1 MKVGFIAIMGR
12 PNVGKSTLLNALL
25 SKKVSIVSHK
35 AQTTRD
41 NILGILNEPGI
52 QMVFVDTPG
61 IYMGPEALDRH
72 MREQAFNS
80 AKDAEALLYLVD
92 AGAES
97 LERDINILSSLRTS
111 SKVFIVL
118 NKIDLVKAEQAIAIK
133 KQLGETFPDYPLIEA
148 SLIENFGLKEIKQA
162 VLPYLVEGEPFFP
175 EDMITDK
182 DKSYQAKE
190 VIRQELLHFLKQE
203 VPHQSAVKID
213 SLDFIDGGYKISAR
227 IAVEKDSHKAIVIG
241 KGGNMIKK
249 ISMAARHELERMWH
263 KHITVL
269 TIDVQ
274 AIPNWRNDPK
284 ALLEFGYG
292 NE

>member
-80 AKDAEALLYLVD
+80 AKDAEALLYLID

-118 NKIDLVKAEQAIAIK
+118 NKIDLVKAEQAIALK
-133 KQLGETFPDYPLIEA
+133 KQLGEAFPDYPLIEA

-175 EDMITDK
+175 EDMITD
-182 DKSYQAKE
+182 
-190 VIRQELLHFLKQE
+190 
-203 VPHQSAVKID
+203 
-213 SLDFIDGGYKISAR
+213 
-227 IAVEKDSHKAIVIG
+227 
-241 KGGNMIKK
+241 
-249 ISMAARHELERMWH
+249 
-263 KHITVL
+263 
-269 TIDVQ
+269 
-274 AIPNWRNDPK
+274 
-284 ALLEFGYG
+284 
-292 NE
+292 